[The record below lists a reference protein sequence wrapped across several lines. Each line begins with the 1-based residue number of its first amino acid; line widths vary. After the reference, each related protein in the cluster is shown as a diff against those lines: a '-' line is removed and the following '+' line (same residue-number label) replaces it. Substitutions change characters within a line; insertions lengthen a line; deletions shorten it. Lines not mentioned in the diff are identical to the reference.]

1 MMRARRRPAAG
12 FTLIELLVTVAVLAV
27 LLRLAVPSF
36 ASAILTSRL
45 SSYTNAFIGSV
56 QFARSE
62 AIKRNT
68 AITMCASSD
77 GQTCA
82 ASGTWAQ
89 GWIVTCPASAA
100 TPGMCGT
107 GGGTLVLQSQ
117 PAVANDYHFTSSS
130 GSYSLVFPASGVGV
144 NQLVMTVCRYNPPGN
159 QERQI
164 TVAATGRTAIVTTH
178 AGSCP

>member
-1 MMRARRRPAAG
+1 MPTRRRPAAG
-12 FTLIELLVTVAVLAV
+12 FTLIELLVCVAVLAL

-36 ASAILTSRL
+36 AEAILTNRL
-45 SSYTNAFIGSV
+45 ASYTNAFIGSV
-56 QFARSE
+56 QYARSE

-89 GWIVTCPASAA
+89 GWIVSCPASSA
-100 TPGMCGT
+100 TPGMCGS

-117 PAVANDYHFTSSS
+117 PAVPTDYHFTSSS
-130 GSYSLVFPASGVGV
+130 SSYSLVFPASGVGV
-144 NQLVMTVCRYNPPGN
+144 NQLVMTVCRATPPGD
-159 QERQI
+159 QEREI
-164 TVAATGRTAIVTTH
+164 SVAATGRAAVVTTH